1 MDHLL
6 ASLRA
11 AAEPTRLRLL
21 ALASRGA
28 FCVMDFTEILGQS
41 QPRLS
46 RHLKLLCECG
56 LLDRV
61 REGANVWFTLP
72 PGLDGGQYGCL
83 ARELIARLPA
93 DDPVLEA
100 DRRQAARVLAER
112 ARIASESFRSK
123 GADWDEM
130 RALELPA
137 QAVEAA
143 LLSMVPPATGGRL
156 LDIGTGT
163 GRVLELLAPRVRH
176 ALGVDASKAMLA
188 LARAR
193 LAGPDFAHCVVR
205 LADMYRLP
213 LTTGSFD
220 TVVLQMVMHHA
231 EAPAAVVAEAARVLH
246 PGGQLLLIDLADHDR
261 QDLVERFAHRWP
273 GFADT
278 DINRLFA
285 AAGLDQS
292 APLTIRGGLPVR
304 IWPATRSAGA
314 AGARADSGAADASL
328 VREFSL

>member
-1 MDHLL
+1 MEHLL

-21 ALASRGA
+21 ALAARGA
-28 FCVMDFTEILGQS
+28 FCVMEFTEILGQS

-46 RHLKLLCECG
+46 RHLKLLCDCG

-61 REGANVWFTLP
+61 REGANVWFALP
-72 PGLDGGQYGCL
+72 TGDDGAL
-83 ARELIARLPA
+83 PRELVARLPA
-93 DDPVLEA
+93 DDPVLES

-112 ARIASESFRSK
+112 ARIASESFRQK

-137 QAVEAA
+137 QAVEDA
-143 LLSMVPPATGGRL
+143 LLALTPPGPEGRL

-163 GRVLELLAPRVRH
+163 GRVLELLAPRVKQ

-193 LAGPDFAHCVVR
+193 LSGPGFAHCAVR

-213 LTTGSFD
+213 LADQSFD
-220 TVVLQMVMHHA
+220 VVVLQMVLHHA
-231 EAPAAVVAEAARVLH
+231 EDPAGAVREAMRVLH
-246 PGGQLLLIDLADHDR
+246 PGGTLLVIDLAEHDR
-261 QDLVERFAHRWP
+261 SDLTAKLAHRWP
-273 GFADT
+273 GFSDDT
-278 DINRLFA
+278 INRMLTK
-285 AAGLDQS
+285 GEVEWRHPVS
-292 APLTIRGGLPVR
+292 IPGPLPIR
-304 IWPATRSAGA
+304 IWPAIRTAAAAATRELA
-314 AGARADSGAADASL
+314 L
-328 VREFSL
+328 

>member
-1 MDHLL
+1 MDRLL

-21 ALASRGA
+21 ALAARGA
-28 FCVMDFTEILGQS
+28 FCVMEFTEILGQS

-56 LLDRV
+56 LLERE

-72 PGLDGGQYGCL
+72 ANQDGAL
-83 ARELIARLPA
+83 ARDLIARLPA
-93 DDPVLEA
+93 NDPVLES

-112 ARIASESFRSK
+112 ARIASDSFRSK

-130 RALELPA
+130 RALDLPA

-143 LLSMVPPATGGRL
+143 VMRLMPPGEPGRL

-163 GRVLELLAPRVRH
+163 GRVLELLAPRVRQG
-176 ALGVDASKAMLA
+176 LGVDASKSMLA

-193 LAGPDFAHCVVR
+193 LASAEFAHCTVR

-213 LTTGSFD
+213 LADASFD
-220 TVVLQMVMHHA
+220 VAVLQMVLHYA
-231 EAPAAVVAEAARVLH
+231 EDPAGVLAEAARVLR
-246 PGGQLLLIDLADHDR
+246 PGGRMIVIDLAAHVQEDVAKR
-261 QDLVERFAHRWP
+261 LAHRWF
-273 GFADT
+273 GFT
-278 DINRLFA
+278 DA
-285 AAGLDQS
+285 AMHELLTRAGLAIGEPVTIQG
-292 APLTIRGGLPVR
+292 PLDIRL
-304 IWPATRSAGA
+304 WPATRL
-314 AGARADSGAADASL
+314 ADAPADAGHAL
-328 VREFSL
+328 AV

>member
-21 ALASRGA
+21 ALAGRGA
-28 FCVMDFTEILGQS
+28 FCVMEFTEILGQS

-72 PGLDGGQYGCL
+72 ADANGALGRD
-83 ARELIARLPA
+83 LIARLPA

-112 ARIASESFRSK
+112 ARVASESFRSK

-130 RALELPA
+130 RSLDLPA
-137 QAVEAA
+137 QAVENA
-143 LLSMVPPATGGRL
+143 LTSLIPPGTDPRL

-163 GRVLELLAPRVRH
+163 GRVLELLAPRIRQGI
-176 ALGVDASKAMLA
+176 GVDASKSMLA
-188 LARAR
+188 LARSR
-193 LAGPDFAHCVVR
+193 LARAEFAHCTVR

-213 LTTGSFD
+213 FADASFE
-220 TVVLQMVMHHA
+220 VAVMQMTLHHA
-231 EAPAAVVAEAARVLH
+231 EDPAGALAEAARVLA
-246 PGGQLLLIDLADHDR
+246 PEGRLFLVDLAAH
-261 QDLVERFAHRWP
+261 QQIEITAKLAHRWP
-273 GFADT
+273 GFPDSMIEMLMT
-278 DINRLFA
+278 D
-285 AAGLDQS
+285 AGLRCDP
-292 APLTIRGGLPVR
+292 PLVIPGPLEMRLWAATRVA
-304 IWPATRSAGA
+304 ATRSNSSALA
-314 AGARADSGAADASL
+314 A
-328 VREFSL
+328 

>member
-1 MDHLL
+1 MEILL

-21 ALASRGA
+21 ALAARGA
-28 FCVMDFTEILGQS
+28 FCVMEFTEILGQS

-46 RHLKLLCECG
+46 RHLKLLCDCG

-61 REGANVWFTLP
+61 REGANVWFALP
-72 PGLDGGQYGCL
+72 TGEDGSL
-83 ARELIARLPA
+83 PRELVARLPP

-112 ARIASESFRSK
+112 ARIASESFRQK

-137 QAVEAA
+137 QAVEDA
-143 LLSMVPPATGGRL
+143 LLSLIPLGPEGRL

-163 GRVLELLAPRVRH
+163 GRVLELLAPRVRQ

-193 LAGPDFAHCVVR
+193 LSAPGLAHCAVR

-213 LTTGSFD
+213 LADRSFD
-220 TVVLQMVMHHA
+220 TVVLQMVLHHA
-231 EAPAAVVAEAARVLH
+231 EDPAGAVLEATRVLS
-246 PGGQLLLIDLADHDR
+246 PGGRLLVIDLAEHDR
-261 QDLVERFAHRWP
+261 TDLTGKLAHRWP
-273 GFADT
+273 GFSDDTLNRMFAD
-278 DINRLFA
+278 
-285 AAGLDQS
+285 AGVEWRDPVVIPG
-292 APLTIRGGLPVR
+292 PLPIR
-304 IWPATRSAGA
+304 IWPAVRMPEAVAVTTRELAH
-314 AGARADSGAADASL
+314 
-328 VREFSL
+328 

>member
-1 MDHLL
+1 MDRLL

-46 RHLKLLCECG
+46 RHLKLLCDCG

-72 PGLDGGQYGCL
+72 PGLDGAHDGAL
-83 ARELIARLPA
+83 ARELIAHLPA
-93 DDPVLEA
+93 DDPMLEA

-143 LLSMVPPATGGRL
+143 LLSMVPSVAGGRL

-163 GRVLELLAPRVRH
+163 GRVLELLAPRVRQ
-176 ALGVDASKAMLA
+176 AVGVDASKAMLA

-193 LAGPDFAHCVVR
+193 LAGPDYAHCAVR
-205 LADMYRLP
+205 LADMYRLT
-213 LTTGSFD
+213 LATGSFD
-220 TVVLQMVMHHA
+220 TVVLQMVLHHA
-231 EAPAAVVAEAARVLH
+231 EAPAAVIAEAARVLH
-246 PGGQLLLIDLADHDR
+246 PGGRLLLIDLAAHDR
-261 QDLVERFAHRWP
+261 RDLIGRFAHRWP
-273 GFADT
+273 GFSDA

-285 AAGLDQS
+285 SAGLDQS
-292 APLTIRGGLPVR
+292 TPLTISGGLPVR
-304 IWPATRSAGA
+304 IWPATRSADATGALAA
-314 AGARADSGAADASL
+314 AGASNVGI
-328 VREFSL
+328 VREFSI

>member
-6 ASLRA
+6 AILRA

-21 ALASRGA
+21 ALAGRGA
-28 FCVMDFTEILGQS
+28 FCVMEFTEILGQS

-72 PGLDGGQYGCL
+72 TDTNGAL
-83 ARELIARLPA
+83 ARDLIARLPP
-93 DDPVLEA
+93 DDPILEA
-100 DRRQAARVLAER
+100 DRRQASRVLAER
-112 ARIASESFRSK
+112 ARVASESFQRA

-130 RALELPA
+130 RALDLPA

-143 LLSMVPPATGGRL
+143 LVALVSDREGLRL
-156 LDIGTGT
+156 VDIGTGT
-163 GRVLELLAPRVRH
+163 GRVLELLSPRIRQGI
-176 ALGVDASKAMLA
+176 GVDASKAMLA

-193 LAGPDFAHCVVR
+193 LANPDHAHCQVR

-213 LTTGSFD
+213 LADGSFD
-220 TVVLQMVMHHA
+220 LAVMQMILHYA
-231 EAPAAVVAEAARVLH
+231 EDPAGALTEATRVLS
-246 PGGQLLLIDLADHDR
+246 PGGQIIVIDLAEHAR
-261 QDLVERFAHRWP
+261 ADLTAKLAHRWP

-278 DINRLFA
+278 AIRALLTG
-285 AAGLDQS
+285 AGLRPGTPVS
-292 APLTIRGGLPVR
+292 IPGPLEIRL
-304 IWPATRSAGA
+304 WPATRPHIPELA
-314 AGARADSGAADASL
+314 A
-328 VREFSL
+328 

>member
-1 MDHLL
+1 MEHLL

-21 ALASRGA
+21 ALAARGA
-28 FCVMDFTEILGQS
+28 FCVMEFTEILGQS

-46 RHLKLLCECG
+46 RHLKLLCDCG

-61 REGANVWFTLP
+61 REGANVWFALP
-72 PGLDGGQYGCL
+72 TGDDGAL
-83 ARELIARLPA
+83 PRELVARLPA

-112 ARIASESFRSK
+112 ARVASESFRRK

-137 QAVEAA
+137 QAVEDA
-143 LLSMVPPATGGRL
+143 LLTLIPPGSEFRL

-163 GRVLELLAPRVRH
+163 GRVLELLAPRVKQ

-193 LAGPDFAHCVVR
+193 LSGPAFAHCAVR

-213 LTTGSFD
+213 LADRTFD
-220 TVVLQMVMHHA
+220 TVVLQMVLHHA
-231 EAPAAVVAEAARVLH
+231 EDPAGAVREATRVLA
-246 PGGQLLLIDLADHDR
+246 PGGTLLVI
-261 QDLVERFAHRWP
+261 DLVEHDWTGMTERLAHRWA
-273 GFADT
+273 GFSDAT
-278 DINRLFA
+278 INRMFTT
-285 AAGLDQS
+285 AGLGWRDPVTIS
-292 APLTIRGGLPVR
+292 GPLPIR
-304 IWPATRSAGA
+304 IWPAVRTTADVAATRELA
-314 AGARADSGAADASL
+314 
-328 VREFSL
+328 F

>member
-1 MDHLL
+1 MEHLL

-21 ALASRGA
+21 ALAARGA
-28 FCVMDFTEILGQS
+28 FCVMEFTEILGQS

-46 RHLKLLCECG
+46 RHLKLLCDCG

-61 REGANVWFTLP
+61 REGANVWFALP
-72 PGLDGGQYGCL
+72 TGEDGAL
-83 ARELIARLPA
+83 PRELVARLPA

-112 ARIASESFRSK
+112 ARVASESFRQK

-137 QAVEAA
+137 QAVEQA
-143 LLSMVPPATGGRL
+143 LLSLVPPDSHARL

-163 GRVLELLAPRVRH
+163 GRVLELLAPRVRQ

-193 LAGPDFAHCVVR
+193 LSDGRFAHCAVR

-213 LTTGSFD
+213 LPDAGFD
-220 TVVLQMVMHHA
+220 IVVLQMVLHHA
-231 EAPAAVVAEAARVLH
+231 EDPDGAVIEAARVLS
-246 PGGQLLLIDLADHDR
+246 PGGRLLVIDLAEHDR
-261 QDLVERFAHRWP
+261 TDLTGKLAHRWA
-273 GFADT
+273 GFSDPAV
-278 DINRLFA
+278 NRMFT
-285 AAGLDQS
+285 AAGVEWHEPV
-292 APLTIRGGLPVR
+292 AVPGALPIR
-304 IWPATRSAGA
+304 IWSARRPVA
-314 AGARADSGAADASL
+314 APVAASFERAL
-328 VREFSL
+328 

>member
-1 MDHLL
+1 MEHLL

-21 ALASRGA
+21 ALAARGA
-28 FCVMDFTEILGQS
+28 FCVMEFTEILGQS

-46 RHLKLLCECG
+46 RHLKLLCDCG

-61 REGANVWFTLP
+61 REGANVWFALP
-72 PGLDGGQYGCL
+72 TGDDGAL
-83 ARELIARLPA
+83 PRELVARLPV

-112 ARIASESFRSK
+112 ARVASESFRQK

-130 RALELPA
+130 RALDLPA
-137 QAVEAA
+137 RAVEDA
-143 LLSMVPPATGGRL
+143 LLSFVPADHEGRL

-163 GRVLELLAPRVRH
+163 GRVLELLAPRVRQ

-193 LAGPDFAHCVVR
+193 LSGLDFAHCAVR

-213 LTTGSFD
+213 LSDQSFD
-220 TVVLQMVMHHA
+220 TVVLQMVLHHA
-231 EAPAAVVAEAARVLH
+231 EDPAGAVLEATRVLSR
-246 PGGQLLLIDLADHDR
+246 GGRLLVVDLEEHDR
-261 QDLVERFAHRWP
+261 AEITGKLAHRWP
-273 GFADT
+273 GFSDQT
-278 DINRLFA
+278 MNDLFTS
-285 AAGLDQS
+285 AGIVPRD
-292 APLTIRGGLPVR
+292 PVTIPGPLPVR
-304 IWPATRSAGA
+304 IWPAVRIAETA
-314 AGARADSGAADASL
+314 AASTLERAH
-328 VREFSL
+328 